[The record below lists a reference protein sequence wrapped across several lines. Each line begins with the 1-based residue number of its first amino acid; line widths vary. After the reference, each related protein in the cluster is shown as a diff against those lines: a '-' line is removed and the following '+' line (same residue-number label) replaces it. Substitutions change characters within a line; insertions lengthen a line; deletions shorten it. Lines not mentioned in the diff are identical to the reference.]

1 MRYLKFLMEKDM
13 KKNFV
18 KVLIKEYKE
27 ISEKLASEL
36 VEDDSDSIDE
46 ELGRYLEALRKDIL
60 ALLKDNEDDED
71 DED

>member
-1 MRYLKFLMEKDM
+1 M